1 MNIKNQNDA
10 FSPRMHLISFF
21 AALCMFLSAIEY
33 IIPKPLP
40 FMRLGLA
47 NLPILLSLTKMKR
60 KDTFILIALKVL
72 LQGFISG
79 TLFSYIFLF
88 SAGGT
93 LASGIAMM
101 GIHSLFHKKQVTSF
115 IGISLAGALANNI
128 VQLLLA
134 RWILFGKAALYI
146 TPLLFTVG
154 LITGVALG
162 IFANLFAAQSVWYKQ
177 LPSYRTI

>member
-1 MNIKNQNDA
+1 
-10 FSPRMHLISFF
+10 
-21 AALCMFLSAIEY
+21 
-33 IIPKPLP
+33 
-40 FMRLGLA
+40 
-47 NLPILLSLTKMKR
+47 
-60 KDTFILIALKVL
+60 
-72 LQGFISG
+72 
-79 TLFSYIFLF
+79 
-88 SAGGT
+88 
-93 LASGIAMM
+93 MM
-101 GIHSLFHKKQVTSF
+101 GIHSLFHKKQGTSF

-134 RWILFGKAALYI
+134 RWILFGKATLYI